1 MTMSKVVKSI
11 AVGVLCLTAE
21 LGVCGSLPDGYA
33 PLEYLESDG
42 TWFID
47 TGVCAGPTTVVTMDA
62 QLLSTDANQRL
73 FGADG
78 QNDGVGLAFCVFSN
92 YESKWAS
99 ALKDDVGD
107 WQAFGFKVDTQ
118 RHAFI
123 LDATS
128 KQFSMD
134 GAVRST
140 HNTSVTKDGGYTLYV
155 FATHHGQAADHDEGA
170 YNYAKMRLYS
180 MQILQDGMRVRDFKP
195 CVDSLG
201 HRGLYDAVT
210 RLFYDSRG
218 AWETEGDDVFDL
230 ADYAPLEYVQ
240 STKGGGQYVDTGVY
254 FKHGDTVDL
263 RFDLLSVNPDDFNA
277 TDNPPNSYSIFGAR
291 GGAWLPAVELVQNV
305 NNADSSERALFFDYY
320 KEMTVGR
327 MFAYD
332 PTPARYVARATAST
346 REIFKDGVSFA
357 RERIAIPYFSVSG
370 SAYIFAAN
378 VVDGSMTWLPHPQMR
393 FRSLSV
399 GAGKSVSAFLPAK
412 RLSDG
417 KVGVLNAVGRSF
429 LTNLGGGEDFV
440 AGPELVEAA
449 TRTLTVNVLG
459 DGHVSVNGVVQ
470 PGNFTTNLPFGA
482 SIDLSAVGG
491 FAGWTTEDLLLANPD
506 DGTLT
511 LNGLAAPVTLTAN
524 FMGSVARLDYID
536 STPQAG
542 QYIDTGFVNAYT
554 DTVDLRFDILSTE
567 EEDYWYA
574 KNQPN
579 TFTIFGVRPSSAIL
593 FEVCHNLKEADV
605 GVFFDCNV
613 RMNSTSPTVGSY
625 VAQAT
630 KDKIS
635 IVNPAGQR
643 VEASKKSFSGNTSS
657 SYLFHSHLVNMPT
670 LNWAPHPRMR
680 FHSLTMAHQ
689 GEPEHRF
696 VPAVRLSDNKPGV
709 WDCYNRRLLVNKGL
723 GDDDFALGP
732 LSQFEVC
739 AFGAGKVSYEGAA
752 PVSHLVTTR
761 LLKDI
766 SLVAVPESA
775 DDGLCVAWIGEPSD
789 TVYAEDGFSVSFVPS
804 DTPFVG
810 VDVFMPSASVLHV
823 APGASESV
831 DKLVGIA
838 SVHVGSCRNETAA
851 ATFRVTGAFE
861 LTAANGGYAIVTSD
875 GGASVKQAAVVLM
888 AGGKMKLLGDVSLR
902 DVELPDA
909 ASTLD
914 LNGHKLTIRTR
925 THADRSGWK
934 GQVVDTVGG
943 GSCEWL
949 KPGLML
955 LVK

>member
-1 MTMSKVVKSI
+1 MTISKVVKSI
-11 AVGVLCLTAE
+11 AVGMLCLTAE
-21 LGVCGSLPDGYA
+21 LGVGGSLPDGYA

-47 TGVCAGPTTVVTMDA
+47 TGVYANPATIVTLDA

-107 WQAFGFKVDTQ
+107 WQAFNAKVDTQ
-118 RHAFI
+118 RHTFI

-134 GAVRST
+134 GEVKST
-140 HNTSVTKDGGYTLYV
+140 HKTNVTKSGGYTLYV
-155 FATHHGQAADHDEGA
+155 FATHYGQASDHDEGA

-180 MQILQDGMRVRDFKP
+180 MQILQDGKLVRDFQP
-195 CVDSLG
+195 CVDSQG
-201 HRGLYDAVT
+201 HPGLYDAQT
-210 RLFYDSRG
+210 RRFYDSRG
-218 AWETEGDDVFDL
+218 VWETEGGDVFDL
-230 ADYAPLEYVQ
+230 ADYVPLEYVQ

-254 FKHGDTVDL
+254 FRNGDTVDFC
-263 RFDLLSVNPDDFNA
+263 FDLLSVDPDDYNA
-277 TDNPPNSYSIFGAR
+277 VDNPPISYSIFGAR
-291 GGAWLPAVELVQNV
+291 SGRSLPSVELIQDV
-305 NNADSSERALFFDYY
+305 NNADSSTRALLFDYY
-320 KEMTVGR
+320 KEVTTGR
-327 MFAYD
+327 MYAYQ

-357 RERIAIPYFSVSG
+357 KERITIPDFFVSG

-378 VVDGSMTWLPHPQMR
+378 VVDGSVAWLPHPQMR

-399 GAGKSVSAFLPAK
+399 GKETAVSTFLPAK

-440 AGPELVEAA
+440 AGPELTEAA
-449 TRTLTVNVLG
+449 TQTLTVNVLG

-482 SIDLSAVGG
+482 SIALTAVGG
-491 FAGWTTEDLLLANPD
+491 FAGWTTEDILLANPD
-506 DGTLT
+506 VGTLI

-524 FMGSVARLDYID
+524 FMGCIAQLDYID

-554 DTVDLRFDILSTE
+554 DTVDLRFDILSTAA
-567 EEDYWYA
+567 EDYEYTV
-574 KNQPN
+574 KPPD
-579 TFTIFGVRPSSAIL
+579 TFAIFGARVSYGVM
-593 FEVCHNLKEADV
+593 FEVCHNLRDADT
-605 GVFFDCNV
+605 GVFFDCGNN
-613 RMNSTSPTVGSY
+613 RMSSKSPTIGSY
-625 VAQAT
+625 VAKAT
-630 KDKIS
+630 TTALS
-635 IVNPAGQR
+635 IANPAGAE
-643 VEASKKSFSGNTSS
+643 VELGKGSFRGITLS
-657 SYLFHSHLVNMPT
+657 SYLFNSHLDQSQK
-670 LNWAPHPRMR
+670 LNWASHPRMR

-689 GEPEHRF
+689 GESEHRF

-709 WDCYNRRLLVNKGL
+709 WDCYNRILLVNKGL
-723 GDDDFALGP
+723 GDDFALGP

-739 AFGAGKVSYEGAA
+739 AFGAGKVSYEESA
-752 PVSHLVTTR
+752 PVSHLVTNR

-766 SLVAVPESA
+766 SLVAVPEPA

-789 TVYAEDGFSVSFVPS
+789 TVYADDGFSVSFVPS

>member
-1 MTMSKVVKSI
+1 MTRRV
-11 AVGVLCLTAE
+11 CLLAAMVAAAFCAF
-21 LGVCGSLPDGYA
+21 GGSLPYGYA

-47 TGVCAGPTTVVTMDA
+47 TGVYANPATVVTLDA
-62 QLLSTDANQRL
+62 QLLSTDVNQRL

-92 YESKWAS
+92 YEGKWAS
-99 ALKDDVGD
+99 ALQDDVGD

-170 YNYAKMRLYS
+170 YNYAQMRLYS
-180 MQILQDGMRVRDFKP
+180 MQILQDGVLVRDFQP
-195 CVDSLG
+195 CVDSFG
-201 HRGLYDAVT
+201 HRGLYDAQT
-210 RLFYDSRG
+210 RRFYDSRG
-218 AWETEGDDVFDL
+218 VWETEGGDVFDP
-230 ADYAPLEYVQ
+230 ADYVPLEYVQ

-254 FKHGDTVDL
+254 FRNGDTVDL
-263 RFDLLSVNPDDFNA
+263 CFDLLSVDPDDFNA
-277 TDNPPNSYSIFGAR
+277 TANPPNSYSIFGAR
-291 GGAWLPAVELVQNV
+291 SGAQLPAVELVQDV
-305 NNADSSERALFFDYY
+305 NNADSSKRALFFDYY
-320 KEMTVGR
+320 KQMNTGR
-327 MFAYD
+327 MYAYQ

-357 RERIAIPYFSVSG
+357 RERIAIPDFSVSG

-399 GAGKSVSAFLPAK
+399 GAGTSVSAFLPAN

-440 AGPELVEAA
+440 AGPELTEAA
-449 TRTLTVNVLG
+449 TQTLTVNVLG
-459 DGHVSVNGVVQ
+459 DGQVSVNGVVQ

-506 DGTLT
+506 VRAIT

-542 QYIDTGFVNAYT
+542 QYVDTGFVNAYT
-554 DTVDLRFDILSTE
+554 DTVDLRFDILSTA
-567 EEDYWYA
+567 EEDYWHTA
-574 KNQPN
+574 DPPN
-579 TFTIFGVRPSSAIL
+579 TFTIFGVRSSWIVM
-593 FEVCHNLKEADV
+593 FEVCHNLKDADV
-605 GVFFDCNV
+605 GVFFDCNGDA

-630 KDKIS
+630 KDKIA

-657 SYLFHSHLVNMPT
+657 SYLFHSHLVGQS
-670 LNWAPHPRMR
+670 LNWASHPRMR

-723 GDDDFALGP
+723 GDDFALGP

-739 AFGAGKVSYEGAA
+739 AFGAGKVSYEEAA
-752 PVSHLVTTR
+752 PVSHLVTNR

-789 TVYAEDGFSVSFVPS
+789 TVYADDGFSARFMPT

-810 VDVFMPSASVLHV
+810 VDVFSPSASVLHV

-831 DKLVGIA
+831 DKLAGIE

-875 GGASVKQAAVVLM
+875 GGSSAKHAAVVLM
-888 AGGKMKLLGDVSLR
+888 AGGKMKLLGDVSVR

-914 LNGHKLTIRTR
+914 LNGHKLSIRSR
-925 THADRSGWK
+925 THRNRDGWK

-943 GSCEWL
+943 GSCEWS
-949 KPGLML
+949 KPGSML